1 MAQEPRSKRR
11 YWRAARPLRLRS
23 SDLHT
28 AISVS
33 RVSFGG
39 VDFLR
44 KVSFGSDSLSSRAR
58 SIPRTVAPSTAFS
71 GSIVS
76 IIHLSPDYGP
86 ILIRSQLGLHDDGA
100 DFAAAFDL
108 LVRCRRLKKRE
119 ARRHRPLNY
128 DLLAP

>member
-1 MAQEPRSKRR
+1 M
-11 YWRAARPLRLRS
+11 
-23 SDLHT
+23 
-28 AISVS
+28 
-33 RVSFGG
+33 
-39 VDFLR
+39 R
-44 KVSFGSDSLSSRAR
+44 KVSFGSDSLSGRAR